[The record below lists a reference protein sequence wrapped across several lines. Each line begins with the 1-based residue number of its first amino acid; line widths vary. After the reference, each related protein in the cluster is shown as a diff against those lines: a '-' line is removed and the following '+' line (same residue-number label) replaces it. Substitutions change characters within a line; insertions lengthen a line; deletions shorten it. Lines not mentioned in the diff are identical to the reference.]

1 MRENVSRETSYTIKE
16 YKMNQ
21 LYEICICTKQELMDQ
36 LLKEYIEKRIQEN
49 CIKSKM
55 DTDKIKLRYIKN
67 LNEVNQK
74 SNVFLVVDK
83 SVMQGKMTRNLKSDL
98 LYIMK
103 FCQENNSIQNS
114 IVSLND
120 IDNALQKFLKKDD
133 NRTDLGTSYLTRR
146 ETEILVLIAK
156 GLLNKEIAD
165 KLNITERT
173 VKNHISNI
181 FKKINVYDRTQ
192 AAVYAIKHK
201 IYVV

>member
-133 NRTDLGTSYLTRR
+133 NRTDLGTSYLTKR